1 MLSIT
6 TKKLQLEEP
15 ETGKKASPFI
25 KWAGGKSQLLEQYE
39 AFIPAKFNNYF
50 ESFVG
55 GGAVFFHLFNSG
67 YLNSTK
73 NIVLTDLND
82 DLINCYQVIKGNVDQ
97 LISILTN
104 SEFLNREDIYYKI
117 RAVNQEGQ
125 VERAARTIYL
135 NKTCFNGLYR
145 VNSKGKFNV
154 PFGKYKNP
162 LLCDRKNL
170 RAVNIA
176 LRKVEII
183 SDDFESCLKFA
194 GKGDFTYLDPPYQ
207 PLSKTANFTA
217 YTINSFNEKEQIRLH
232 RLFRKLDS
240 KRCKVMLSNSDT
252 PFIRELYRDFRIEVV
267 SARRAINCK
276 AEGRG
281 KINELVILNY
291 LL

>member
-1 MLSIT
+1 MKSPELS
-6 TKKLQLEEP
+6 KEAEP
-15 ETGKKASPFI
+15 FL

-39 AFIPAKFNNYF
+39 AFIPSRFNNYF
-50 ESFVG
+50 EPFVG

-67 YLNSTK
+67 YLNDSK
-73 NIVLTDLND
+73 KIVLIDSND
-82 DLINCYQVIKGNVDQ
+82 ELINCYQVIKKNVDQ
-97 LISILTN
+97 LISMLTN
-104 SEFLNREDIYYKI
+104 SKFLNREDIYYKI
-117 RAVNQEGQ
+117 RTEYPEGQ
-125 VERAARTIYL
+125 IERAARAIYL

-162 LLCDRKNL
+162 LLCNSKNL

-183 SDDFESCLKFA
+183 CDDFWGCLGLA

-207 PLSKTANFTA
+207 PLNKTANFTA
-217 YTINSFNEKEQIRLH
+217 YTRNSFNEKEQIRLH
-232 RLFRKLDS
+232 RLFKKLDS
-240 KRCKVMLSNSDT
+240 KSCKVMLSNSDT
-252 PFIRELYRDFRIEVV
+252 SFIRELYRDFRIEVV
-267 SARRAINCK
+267 LARRAINCK

-291 LL
+291 